1 MSKIIKTDQIRFI
14 FYLPNLKNY
23 LDRVFMIANLA
34 KLSGKG
40 ILVTSKIDIDLH
52 KYSFAPLQII
62 TVPEGAKFFGATM
75 FRACKLVAS
84 LIRKENI
91 NIIHDTF
98 GHLLLLFIF
107 RFRFKGCKF
116 VTSLYN
122 IALWDLKNL
131 ILPRY
136 GWFKVCTNKDLVY
149 YLHRVLTQA
158 FTCYLADHII
168 LQAPQLIDRL
178 LKYHKLKSTKI
189 SYIPNNIELELYEN
203 LNLEESETDDIIR
216 LLFAGNLTVGKGG
229 NFICALLKR
238 THELEIDL
246 RVQIIGQIS
255 SFDKQHFFN
264 TQKIESFGDKLEIIP
279 YMDKNQLIHSYSRFD
294 WLIHY
299 SNLDG
304 SPRVVLEALI
314 SGLPVIAS
322 MHPGITVIDP
332 DKDFILF
339 RENDDI
345 DGLLKILQQE
355 KNNKQQYIDRVKT
368 GKEYV
373 QTNFNSR
380 IAAEKHKELYLKI

>member
-1 MSKIIKTDQIRFI
+1 MEGSQIRFI

-23 LDRVFMIANLA
+23 LDRVFMISKLA
-34 KLSGKG
+34 KSVGTG
-40 ILVTSKIDIDLH
+40 ILVTSKIDIDLN
-52 KYSFAPLQII
+52 KYSFTSLRII
-62 TVPEGAKFFGATM
+62 AVPEGVKLFGATM
-75 FRACKLVAS
+75 FRASKLVAS
-84 LIRKENI
+84 IIRKENI

-98 GHLLLLFIF
+98 GHLLPLFIF
-107 RFRFKGCKF
+107 RFRFTRCKF

-122 IALWDLKNL
+122 VALWDLKNL

-136 GWFKVCTNKDLVY
+136 GWLIVCTNKDLVY

-158 FTCYLADHII
+158 ITCYFADYIV
-168 LQAPQLIDRL
+168 LQAPKLIDRL

-189 SYIPNNIELELYEN
+189 TYIPNNIELELYEN
-203 LNLEESETDDIIR
+203 LYLREPETDGTIK

-229 NFICALLKR
+229 NFICALLR
-238 THELEIDL
+238 RARELEIDL
-246 RVQIIGQIS
+246 RVKIIGKIS
-255 SFDKQHFFN
+255 SFDKTHFFN
-264 TQKIESFGDKLEIIP
+264 TQKIASFGDKLEIIP
-279 YMDKNQLIHSYSRFD
+279 HMDKDQLIKYYSKSD

-299 SNLDG
+299 SSLDG

-332 DKDFILF
+332 DKDFIIF
-339 RENDDI
+339 RENDDT

-355 KNNKQQYIDRVKT
+355 KNNKEQYADRVKT

-373 QTNFNSR
+373 RTHFSSM
-380 IAAEKHKELYLKI
+380 ISAEKHKELYLNIL